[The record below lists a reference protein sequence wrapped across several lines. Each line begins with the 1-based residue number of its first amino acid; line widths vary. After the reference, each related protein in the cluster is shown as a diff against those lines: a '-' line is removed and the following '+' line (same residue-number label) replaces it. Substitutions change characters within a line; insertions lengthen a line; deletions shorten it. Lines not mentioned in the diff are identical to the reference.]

1 MLRSRVRS
9 AFALRTTLGVEDPH
23 LHFIVNDGYMVKAR
37 HTEQRLQERRRDT
50 TRNTRA
56 PAEWMGGDRRHR
68 DLQLMV
74 QHCPDLLNFSSHVL
88 QPSELALLFGSYF
101 TRFCLVFFFYSL
113 YIQSIQLLV
122 W

>member
-1 MLRSRVRS
+1 MMDTWL
-9 AFALRTTLGVEDPH
+9 
-23 LHFIVNDGYMVKAR
+23 KAR

-74 QHCPDLLNFSSHVL
+74 QHRPDLLNFSSHVL
-88 QPSELALLFGSYF
+88 QAPALRAGSSV
-101 TRFCLVFFFYSL
+101 RFVFH
-113 YIQSIQLLV
+113 
-122 W
+122 